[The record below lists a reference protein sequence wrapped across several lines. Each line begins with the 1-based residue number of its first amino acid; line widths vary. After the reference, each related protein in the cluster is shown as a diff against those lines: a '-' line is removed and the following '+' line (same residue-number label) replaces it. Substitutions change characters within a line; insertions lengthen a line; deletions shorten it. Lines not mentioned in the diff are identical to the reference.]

1 MDFAITEEHRMMV
14 DSVRQFREKELM
26 PLEKE
31 FLIKGKLDIE
41 VRHGLETCRESGV
54 RQIACVDPVAPHAL
68 DERRVAGPEPRGM
81 TGACAVRTR
90 SNASSACQRRWS
102 RISTPPA
109 STA

>member
-41 VRHGLETCRESGV
+41 VRHGLERKGREAGFW
-54 RQIACVDPVAPHAL
+54 AL
-68 DERRVAGPEPRGM
+68 EVPAEYGG
-81 TGACAVRTR
+81 
-90 SNASSACQRRWS
+90 QRR
-102 RISTPPA
+102 RPA
-109 STA
+109 RDVPHQ